1 MDQNSIIVFAIVLV
15 VLIGIPVVLSRK
27 TGKNPMEMLFGK
39 QGTKGFFGKQKKES
53 QESQPRVKKQTNSN
67 RNDFLDLISKLTTY
81 ARKNHFRL
89 IIPGTLSC
97 DGTVAVLTA
106 LIMTRSKVVGINC
119 FGFGGRVVGKTGE
132 EDWEQI
138 MNGVRTTFPSPIVKN
153 RKQEEIVRKVL
164 EETGFADTEVEI
176 VGVFTSP
183 NVWLSD
189 AAGSNCY
196 TKDNAMKYLKSE
208 SFLADRGLDPQK
220 IEAALEPRIVRAK
233 DQKDAKNEEKQDEEK
248 QEEENP

>member
-1 MDQNSIIVFAIVLV
+1 
-15 VLIGIPVVLSRK
+15 
-27 TGKNPMEMLFGK
+27 
-39 QGTKGFFGKQKKES
+39 
-53 QESQPRVKKQTNSN
+53 
-67 RNDFLDLISKLTTY
+67 
-81 ARKNHFRL
+81 
-89 IIPGTLSC
+89 
-97 DGTVAVLTA
+97 
-106 LIMTRSKVVGINC
+106 MTRSKVVGINC

-189 AAGSNCY
+189 AAGTNCY

-208 SFLADRGLDPQK
+208 SFLTDRGLDPQK

-233 DQKDAKNEEKQDEEK
+233 DQKEAKDEQEKE
-248 QEEENP
+248 QEEGKA

>member
-1 MDQNSIIVFAIVLV
+1 M
-15 VLIGIPVVLSRK
+15 
-27 TGKNPMEMLFGK
+27 
-39 QGTKGFFGKQKKES
+39 
-53 QESQPRVKKQTNSN
+53 
-67 RNDFLDLISKLTTY
+67 
-81 ARKNHFRL
+81 
-89 IIPGTLSC
+89 
-97 DGTVAVLTA
+97 LTA
-106 LIMTRSKVVGINC
+106 LLITRSKVVGINC
-119 FGFGGRVVGKTGE
+119 FGFGGRVIAKEGE

-138 MNGVRTTFPSPIVKN
+138 MNGIRTTFPSPIQKN
-153 RKQEEIVRKVL
+153 RNQEKIVRQVL
-164 EETGFADTEVEI
+164 EEVGFADTEVEI

-233 DQKDAKNEEKQDEEK
+233 NQKDAKNEEIHNHKKGGYVEGQNKYEVKNDRGKLWWESSQKGSGCLVMEDPEYCTK
-248 QEEENP
+248 VAFTIGRWIDLMAD